1 MQTGIFEGR
10 SEIKYSYGRWGWTR
24 SNGKKWHGGVDVVG
38 LDSSYIRMP
47 YYYDSDGIP
56 HKITGTVTRAR
67 IVTDKSNATWEWGYY
82 VCVMLAQNQTPD
94 SVNYLYFCHCE
105 KLLVKVGQRVSSGDV
120 LAVMGNTGNASG
132 GYKHCHLEVRQRS
145 TSKGLDPTH
154 YIGHTNEVGVWGSV
168 DTPQVNNKSQ
178 IITIGP
184 VTRGDADQFY
194 MLASKLDLLDRG
206 LYKQEYVD

>member
-24 SNGKKWHGGVDVVG
+24 GGGKKWHGGVDVVG
-38 LDSSYIRMP
+38 LDNSYIRMP
-47 YYYDSDGIP
+47 YYYDSEGMP

-82 VCVMLAQNQTPD
+82 VCVCLDANQTPD
-94 SVNYLYFCHCE
+94 GVNYLYFCHCE

-120 LAVMGNTGNASG
+120 LAIMGNTGNASG
-132 GYKHCHLEVRQRS
+132 GYKHCHLEVRNMS

-154 YIGHTNEVGVWGSV
+154 YIGHTNEVGVWGQEEVNQV
-168 DTPQVNNKSQ
+168 DNRTQ
-178 IITIGP
+178 IITVGP

-194 MLASKLDLLDRG
+194 MLASRLDLLDRG

>member
-24 SNGKKWHGGVDVVG
+24 GGGKKWHGGVDVVG
-38 LDSSYIRMP
+38 LDNSYIRMP
-47 YYYDSDGIP
+47 YYYDSDGMP

-82 VCVMLAQNQTPD
+82 VCVCLDANQTPD

-120 LAVMGNTGNASG
+120 LAIMGNTGNAAG
-132 GYKHCHLEVRQRS
+132 GYKHCHLEVRNMS

-154 YIGHTNEVGVWGSV
+154 YIGHTNEVGVWGQEEVNQV
-168 DTPQVNNKSQ
+168 DNRTQ
-178 IITIGP
+178 IITVGP

-194 MLASKLDLLDRG
+194 MLASRLDLLDRG

>member
-24 SNGKKWHGGVDVVG
+24 GGGKKWHGGVDVVG
-38 LDSSYIRMP
+38 LDNSYIRMP
-47 YYYDSDGIP
+47 YYYDSDGMP

-82 VCVMLAQNQTPD
+82 VCVCLDANQTPD

-120 LAVMGNTGNASG
+120 LAIMGNTGNAAG
-132 GYKHCHLEVRQRS
+132 GYKHCHLEVRNMS

-154 YIGHTNEVGVWGSV
+154 YIGHTNEVGVWGQEEVNQV
-168 DTPQVNNKSQ
+168 DNRTQ
-178 IITIGP
+178 IITVGP